1 LSGARFIFVKLEQR
15 ARKFLGRDSDAE
27 EFQVTRTEGS
37 CVFDANGKRYI
48 DFLAG
53 WCVGNLGWSKAE
65 IERALR
71 AATNTTY
78 VYPYYL
84 YRPWVDLAEMLA
96 KIAPGRL
103 TKSFRATGGSEAVE
117 IALQIAMVHTN
128 RRGVMSIEN
137 AYHGNTIGGLSV
149 GASSNRETYP
159 NLLPHC
165 FKISPPLNRA
175 ALGKIDNRLR
185 KRDVAAFIMEPISC
199 NLNVLVPDKEFMP
212 GLARLCK
219 KYGTLLIVDEVA
231 CGWGRTGRLF
241 ATEHFPIEPDI
252 MCLAKAI
259 TGGYAPMGAVMTT
272 AAVAKS
278 AEEDGSF
285 YSTYGWHPLA
295 VEAALANVRYWIRHR
310 TKLLVHVNAMS
321 TVLVERLAQIKFKQR
336 PTIRAK
342 GLAIAVEFDD
352 SDYADEMAS
361 RCEENGL
368 LLTSSDNAITMFP
381 PLNVERK
388 LVEEGLKILERC
400 VGGKRS

>member
-1 LSGARFIFVKLEQR
+1 MKLEER

-27 EFQVTRTEGS
+27 EFQVARTEGS

-53 WCVGNLGWSKAE
+53 WCVGNLGWSNAE
-65 IERALR
+65 IQRALR
-71 AATNTTY
+71 AAGKVTY
-78 VYPYYL
+78 TYPYHL
-84 YRPWVDLAEMLA
+84 YRPWVDLAELLA
-96 KIAPGRL
+96 KIAPGHL
-103 TKSFRATGGSEAVE
+103 TKSFRATGGSEAVD
-117 IALQIAMVHTN
+117 IALQIAMVHTK
-128 RRGVMSIEN
+128 RRGLISIEN

-149 GASSNRETYP
+149 GASRETYT
-159 NLLPHC
+159 NLLSHC
-165 FKISPPLNRA
+165 FKISSPLNRA
-175 ALGKIDNRLR
+175 ALRTIDNRLR

-199 NLNVLVPDKEFMP
+199 NLNVLIPDKEFMT
-212 GLARLCK
+212 GVARLCK

-241 ATEHFPIEPDI
+241 ATEHFPIAPDI
-252 MCLAKAI
+252 MCVAKAI

-272 AAVAKS
+272 ATVAKS

-295 VEAALANVRYWIRHR
+295 VEAALANVRYWIRHK
-310 TKLLVHVNAMS
+310 TKLLAHVNAIS
-321 TVLVERLAQIKFKQR
+321 TVFAERLAQIEFKQR

-342 GLAIAVEFDD
+342 GLAVAVEFDD
-352 SDYADEMAS
+352 SDYADEIAN

-368 LLTSSDNAITMFP
+368 LLTASDNAITMFP
-381 PLNVERK
+381 PLNIERR

-400 VGGKRS
+400 AGM

>member
-1 LSGARFIFVKLEQR
+1 MKLQQR
-15 ARKFLGRDSDAE
+15 ARKFLGRESDAE

-53 WCVGNLGWSKAE
+53 WCVGNLGWSNAE

-71 AATNTTY
+71 VAPKVTY
-78 VYPYYL
+78 AYPYHL
-84 YRPWVDLAEMLA
+84 YRPWVDLAELLA

-128 RRGVMSIEN
+128 RRGVMSIED

-149 GASSNRETYP
+149 GASSNRDTYP

-175 ALGKIDNRLR
+175 ALRKIDNRLR

-199 NLNVLVPDKEFMP
+199 NLNVLVPDKDFMT

-241 ATEHFPIEPDI
+241 ATEHFPIAPDI

-272 AAVAKS
+272 ATVAKS
-278 AEEDGSF
+278 AEECGSF

-295 VEAALANVRYWIRHR
+295 VEAALANVRYWIRHK
-310 TKLLVHVNAMS
+310 TKLLAHVNAIS
-321 TVLVERLAQIKFKQR
+321 RVLAERLAQIEFKQR
-336 PTIRAK
+336 PTIRAE

-381 PLNVERK
+381 PLNIERR

-400 VGGKRS
+400 AGGKSS

>member
-1 LSGARFIFVKLEQR
+1 MKLEQR

-27 EFQVTRTEGS
+27 QLQITRTEGS
-37 CVFDANGKRYI
+37 CVFDGNGKRYI

-53 WCVGNLGWSKAE
+53 WCVGNLGWSDAE

-71 AATNTTY
+71 AAQKVTY
-78 VYPYYL
+78 AYPYYL
-84 YRPWVDLAEMLA
+84 YRPWVDLAELLA

-128 RRGVMSIEN
+128 RRGVMSLED

-149 GASSNRETYP
+149 GASSNRDTYP

-175 ALGKIDNRLR
+175 ALRKIDNRLR

-199 NLNVLVPDKEFMP
+199 NLNVLVPDKEFMT

-241 ATEHFPIEPDI
+241 ATEHFPIAPDI

-259 TGGYAPMGAVMTT
+259 TDGYAPMGAVMTT

-278 AEEDGSF
+278 AEECGSF

-295 VEAALANVRYWIRHR
+295 VEAALANVRYWIRHK
-310 TKLLVHVNAMS
+310 TKLLAHVNAMS
-321 TVLVERLAQIKFKQR
+321 TVFAERLAQIEFKQR

-352 SDYADEMAS
+352 SDYAEEIAS

-381 PLNVERK
+381 PLNIERK
-388 LVEEGLKILERC
+388 LVEEGLKILERSA
-400 VGGKRS
+400 GGKRS